1 MKIAYSPLKY
11 LLLLVLLLS
20 ATLACAADPQPSGT
34 VKIDETQVMLIVGGD
49 MGGGKLD
56 FNGTVHDFKV
66 GGLTVGAKVGIQD
79 LRVSGEVYYLNNV
92 QDFPGI
98 YFEAQAGFSVV
109 GGESGMWLKND
120 KGVTMHLKS
129 SNEGLAINIGVDG
142 LQVKMD

>member
-1 MKIAYSPLKY
+1 MNIISSFYKLALAFT
-11 LLLLVLLLS
+11 LALS

-34 VKIDETQVMLIVGGD
+34 LKIDETQVMLIVGGT

-56 FNGTVHDFKV
+56 FNGSVYDFKV
-66 GGLTVGAKVGIQD
+66 GGLTVGAKVGVQD
-79 LRVSGEVYYLNNV
+79 LRVSGDVYYLNDV
-92 QDFPGI
+92 SDFPGI

-120 KGVTMHLKS
+120 KGVTMHLIS